1 MRIVRNILLI
11 ALISCFLLTS
21 CGAMVWQKTVT
32 CATSDPFKFHSTTD
46 TTSDHPRLWNA
57 QLRHMV
63 MTKVVPVFP
72 LAALNPRAE
81 HNLTQKTA
89 VRFATPPTFISAL
102 RLCSLSDRAPPL
114 S

>member
-1 MRIVRNILLI
+1 
-11 ALISCFLLTS
+11 
-21 CGAMVWQKTVT
+21 
-32 CATSDPFKFHSTTD
+32 
-46 TTSDHPRLWNA
+46 
-57 QLRHMV
+57 MV

-81 HNLTQKTA
+81 HNLRQKTA

-102 RLCSLSDRAPPL
+102 RLCPLSDRAPPL

>member
-1 MRIVRNILLI
+1 MRIARNILFLMLI
-11 ALISCFLLTS
+11 CCVLLTL
-21 CGAMVWQKTVT
+21 CGAMARQNTAT
-32 CATSDPFKFHSTTD
+32 CATSGPLKFHSTTD
-46 TTSDHPRLWNA
+46 TTSDHPRQWNA

-81 HNLTQKTA
+81 HNLRQKTA

-102 RLCSLSDRAPPL
+102 RLCPLSDRAPPL